1 MALEV
6 LDEVALLALAQR
18 EPEAG
23 VEVIH
28 DGCPNRCSSGC

>member
-6 LDEVALLALAQR
+6 LDEVALLALGQR
-18 EPEAG
+18 EPEVG
-23 VEVIH
+23 VVVIH